1 MRRTLLSFLLI
12 AQQVAAEQPAAP
24 QSFLEKNCAACHNA
38 KVSSGGLDMQT
49 LSGPDS
55 LTQKREM
62 WEMILKRLAA
72 GEMPPKGMP
81 RPPENDVKA
90 VTGWLQSE
98 FERQDKLLKPEAGHV
113 TAHRLNGAEYNNTI
127 RDLLAV
133 DFHPADNFPQDDSG
147 YGFDN
152 IGDVLSLSPVLMEK
166 YFSAAEKIAQTALL
180 GPAPM
185 KPYVVRIQP
194 PRAKVPKLITAPAEY
209 DHTGLDVP
217 NSLHAVVRFPVDGE
231 YEIRIFTDNYRPGGS
246 EPMEEAF
253 WLDGKQIQ
261 TFTVSSD
268 ENGPSMFV
276 GNQDLSGMTRKLRM
290 RIPAGDHW
298 IAAVIPN
305 LFEGL
310 PASAGGTNPSTR
322 PVPPR
327 PDFSKAM
334 KVPPDA
340 TPEQLSAREKRLAA
354 LKSQRTQINAAT
366 IEHVEIFGPYDGV
379 TTPSRETL
387 KKIYTCGHLDGHHQP
402 SCARKIIGNL
412 AERAYRRP
420 TTAAEI
426 TPYLQLFS
434 AAQKSGESYEKSIS
448 VALEAI
454 LVSPNF
460 LFRIE
465 QAAPSRGTEAQ
476 SFPLTP
482 YELASRLAYFLWSSM
497 PDEELFQRARQGTLS
512 RPEVLEAQV
521 RRMLKDK
528 KAEALAE
535 NFGGQWLQFR
545 ALESWQPDHDRF
557 PEFDDYLRLSMR
569 RESELFIDNIVS
581 EDKSILDFID
591 GKYTFLNQRLAEF
604 YGIPG
609 VKGPEFQRVDLTGNT
624 QRSGIFTQASVLTV
638 SSYATRTSP
647 VLRGKWV
654 LENVLNAP
662 PPPPPPD
669 VPNLDVAGVGTSI
682 SLRQQL
688 EKHRANAVCASC
700 HSRMDPLGFA
710 LENYDAIG
718 KWRTE
723 DGKFTIDSSGVLP
736 DKRTFQGAGGL
747 KSVLLSD
754 RDVFARCVTEKLLS
768 YALGRG
774 LERYDQPVVKSI
786 VNGLPVQ
793 DYRFSALVLE
803 IVKSLP
809 FQVQERDRPSNDR
822 HS

>member
-1 MRRTLLSFLLI
+1 
-12 AQQVAAEQPAAP
+12 
-24 QSFLEKNCAACHNA
+24 
-38 KVSSGGLDMQT
+38 MQT
-49 LSGPDS
+49 LAGFDS
-55 LTQKREM
+55 IAEKREM
-62 WEMILKRLAA
+62 WDLIFKRLSA

-81 RPPENDVKA
+81 RPPENDIKA
-90 VTGWLQSE
+90 VTGWLQTE
-98 FERQDKLLKPEAGHV
+98 FDRQDKLLKPQAGHV
-113 TAHRLNGAEYNNTI
+113 TAHRLNRAEYNNTI
-127 RDLLAV
+127 RDLLSV

-180 GPAPM
+180 GPAAV

-194 PRAKVPKLITAPAEY
+194 PRAKVQKLVAAPAEY
-209 DHTGLDVP
+209 DRSGLDVP
-217 NSLHAVVRFPVDGE
+217 NSLHATVWFPADGE
-231 YEIRIFTDNYRPGGS
+231 YEIRIFCDGYRPGGS

-276 GNQDLSGMTRKLRM
+276 GNQDLSGMMRKVRM

-310 PASAGGTNPSTR
+310 PASAGGTNPSKR
-322 PVPPR
+322 PRPPP
-327 PDFSKAM
+327 PDFSKFLKA
-334 KVPPDA
+334 PPDA
-340 TPEQLSAREKRLAA
+340 TPEQLAAREKRIASLR
-354 LKSQRTQINAAT
+354 SQRTQINAAN
-366 IEHVEIFGPYDGV
+366 IEHVEILGPYNSV
-379 TTPSRETL
+379 TTPSPDTL
-387 KKIYTCGHLDGHHQP
+387 KKIYVCGHPDGPHEP
-402 SCARKIIGNL
+402 SCARKIIANF
-412 AERAYRRP
+412 ADRAFRRP

-426 TPYLQLFS
+426 APYLQLVS
-434 AAQKSGESYEKSIS
+434 AAQKSGESFEKSLS
-448 VALEAI
+448 VAFEAI

-465 QAAPSRGTEAQ
+465 QA
-476 SFPLTP
+476 PLNQ
-482 YELASRLAYFLWSSM
+482 YELASRLSYFLWSSM
-497 PDEELFQRARQGTLS
+497 PDDELFQRAKQGTLNK
-512 RPEVLEAQV
+512 PDVLETEV

-528 KAEALAE
+528 KSEAVAQ

-545 ALESWQPDHDRF
+545 ALESWQPDHVKF
-557 PEFDDYLRLSMR
+557 PEFDDYLRMSMR
-569 RESELFIDNIVS
+569 QESELFINNIVR

-604 YGIPG
+604 YGIPEI
-609 VKGPEFQRVDLTGNT
+609 KGPEFRKVDLTGNT

-662 PPPPPPD
+662 PPQPPPD
-669 VPNLDVAGVGTSI
+669 VPNLDVAGVGTSV

-688 EKHRANAVCASC
+688 EKHRESAVCASC

-723 DGKFTIDSSGVLP
+723 DGKFTIDSSGTLP
-736 DKRTFQGAGGL
+736 DKRTFQGAAGL
-747 KSVLLSD
+747 KSILLSD

-774 LERYDQPVVKSI
+774 LERYDQPTVKNI
-786 VNGLPVQ
+786 VNGLAAK
-793 DYRFSALVLE
+793 DYRFSVLVLE
-803 IVKSLP
+803 IVNSLP
-809 FQVQERDRPSNDR
+809 FQVQERDRPFNDR

>member
-1 MRRTLLSFLLI
+1 TSQI
-12 AQQVAAEQPAAP
+12 SAVAAAPTFFTDSVQP
-24 QSFLEKNCAACHNA
+24 FLQKNCSLCHNA
-38 KVSSGGLDMQT
+38 KVSSGGLNMQT
-49 LSGPDS
+49 LAEFDS
-55 LTQKREM
+55 VTQKREM
-62 WEMILKRLAA
+62 WELILKRLSA

-81 RPPENDVKA
+81 RPPESDVKSI
-90 VTGWLQSE
+90 TGWLQTE
-98 FERQDKLLKPEAGHV
+98 FDRQDRLLKPEAGHV
-113 TAHRLNGAEYNNTI
+113 TAHRLNRAEYNNTI
-127 RDLLAV
+127 RDLLGV

-166 YFSAAEKIAQTALL
+166 YFSAAEKIAQTAVL
-180 GPAPM
+180 GPAAV

-194 PRAKVPKLITAPAEY
+194 PRAKVPKLVTAPAEY
-209 DHTGLDVP
+209 DRSGLDVP
-217 NSLHAVVRFPVDGE
+217 NSLHATVRFPADGE
-231 YEIRIFTDNYRPGGS
+231 YEIRIFCDGYRPGGS

-276 GNQDLSGMTRKLRM
+276 GNQDLSGMMRKVRM

-310 PASAGGTNPSTR
+310 PASAGGTNPSKR
-322 PVPPR
+322 PPPPP
-327 PDFSKAM
+327 PDFSKFLKMPAD
-334 KVPPDA
+334 V
-340 TPEQLSAREKRLAA
+340 TPEQIAARQKRIASLR
-354 LKSQRTQINAAT
+354 SQRTQINAAT
-366 IEHVEIFGPYDGV
+366 IEHVEILGPYNSV
-379 TTPSRETL
+379 TTPSPETL
-387 KKIYTCGHLDGHHQP
+387 KKIYVCGHLDGHHQP
-402 SCARKIIGNL
+402 SCARKIVANL
-412 AERAYRRP
+412 ADRAFRRP
-420 TTAAEI
+420 VTNAEI
-426 TPYLQLFS
+426 APYLQLIS
-434 AAQKSGESYEKSIS
+434 TAQKSGESFEKSLS

-454 LVSPNF
+454 LVSPDF

-465 QAAPSRGTEAQ
+465 QVPERKLAEGVPINQ
-476 SFPLTP
+476 
-482 YELASRLAYFLWSSM
+482 YELASRLSYFLWSSM
-497 PDEELFQRARQGTLS
+497 PDNELFQRAKQGTLNK
-512 RPEVLEAQV
+512 PEVLETEV

-528 KAEALAE
+528 KSEALAQ

-545 ALESWQPDHDRF
+545 ALESWQPDHEKF
-557 PEFDDYLRLSMR
+557 PEFDDYLRMSMQQ
-569 RESELFIDNIVS
+569 ESELFIDDIVS

-604 YGIPG
+604 YGIPD
-609 VKGPEFQRVDLTGNT
+609 VKGPEFRKVDLTGNT

-669 VPNLDVAGVGTSI
+669 VPNLDVAGVGTSV

-688 EKHRANAVCASC
+688 EKHRENPVCASC

-718 KWRTE
+718 KWRTV
-723 DGKFTIDSSGVLP
+723 DGKFPIDASGTLP
-736 DKRTFQGAGGL
+736 DKRTFQGAAGL

-774 LERYDQPVVKSI
+774 LERYDQPTVKSI
-786 VNGLPVQ
+786 VNGIAAK
-793 DYRFSALVLE
+793 DYRFSELVLE

-809 FQVQERDRPSNDR
+809 FQVQERDRPQNDR